1 MTLFVFQ
8 VFVYAGGFPAYS
20 YCEYDGGGY
29 YIDRV
34 KKKYIEGWQRW
45 QRRRKLK
52 RERHKQ

>member
-29 YIDRV
+29 YI
-34 KKKYIEGWQRW
+34 E
-45 QRRRKLK
+45 
-52 RERHKQ
+52 